1 MGGSI
6 IRYSEAFKRKVVE
19 SLEKGELRNKS
30 EARELYGIAGNSTIH
45 RWIRK
50 YGKNHLLAK
59 VVKVES
65 MKERD
70 RVKKLKRRI
79 RELEKALSE
88 TKVEQVLDRAYFE
101 ILCED
106 MGIED
111 PQAYKKSS
119 LGRCAARTTDGCWG
133 DGVGSVSCSWDES
146 AELLS
151 SAATSEAAAR

>member
-1 MGGSI
+1 MGAEI

-19 SLEKGELRNKS
+19 GLEKGELRNQA
-30 EARELYGIAGNSTIH
+30 EAREVYGIRGGSTIH
-45 RWIRK
+45 RWIRR

-70 RVKKLKRRI
+70 RVKQLKRRI

-101 ILCED
+101 ILCEE

-111 PQAYKKSS
+111 PEGFKKKLAGKVFSE
-119 LGRCAARTTDGCWG
+119 
-133 DGVGSVSCSWDES
+133 DE
-146 AELLS
+146 
-151 SAATSEAAAR
+151 

>member
-1 MGGSI
+1 MGAQI

-19 SLEKGELRNKS
+19 ELEKGELRNQA
-30 EARELYGIAGNSTIH
+30 EARERYGIGGNCTIH
-45 RWIRK
+45 RWIRR
-50 YGKNHLLAK
+50 YGKNHLLSK

-70 RVKKLKRRI
+70 RVKQLKRRI

-111 PQAYKKSS
+111 PEGYKKK
-119 LGRCAARTTDGCWG
+119 LAGKVCGE
-133 DGVGSVSCSWDES
+133 DE
-146 AELLS
+146 
-151 SAATSEAAAR
+151 

>member
-1 MGGSI
+1 MGAQI

-19 SLEKGELRNKS
+19 DLEKGQLRNQA
-30 EARELYGIAGNSTIH
+30 EARELYGIGGRSTIH
-45 RWIRK
+45 RWIRR

-70 RVKKLKRRI
+70 RVKQLKRRI

-101 ILCED
+101 ILCEQ

-111 PQAYKKSS
+111 PQEFKKK
-119 LGRCAARTTDGCWG
+119 LAGKVLTE
-133 DGVGSVSCSWDES
+133 DE
-146 AELLS
+146 
-151 SAATSEAAAR
+151 

>member
-19 SLEKGELRNKS
+19 SLEKGELRNQS

-70 RVKKLKRRI
+70 HVKKLKRRI

-111 PQAYKKSS
+111 PQAYKKK
-119 LGRCAARTTDGCWG
+119 LAGK
-133 DGVGSVSCSWDES
+133 VCSEDD
-146 AELLS
+146 
-151 SAATSEAAAR
+151 

>member
-1 MGGSI
+1 MGAEI

-19 SLEKGELRNKS
+19 GLEKGELRNQA
-30 EARELYGIAGNSTIH
+30 EAREVYGIRGGSTIH
-45 RWIRK
+45 RWIRR

-70 RVKKLKRRI
+70 RVKQLKRRI

-101 ILCED
+101 ILCEET
-106 MGIED
+106 GIED
-111 PQAYKKSS
+111 PEGFKKKLAGKVFSE
-119 LGRCAARTTDGCWG
+119 
-133 DGVGSVSCSWDES
+133 DE
-146 AELLS
+146 
-151 SAATSEAAAR
+151 